1 MPEGFYPGE
10 YSARITGTEWIRSS
24 KKGTL
29 GLTVYVDVQNAE
41 GAMWATSGTIW
52 LSPAT
57 VAPGK
62 QKADGTFARSMA
74 MRQLNSIGFV
84 GTLDEAKA
92 IGVTINLADTPC
104 TVLLK
109 DETYEGETR
118 LKVSMFVDAD
128 AKPSQ
133 EDVFAELDRLSGKPA
148 KAKAAPLPA
157 AAPAPAPR
165 EPIPNDEV
173 PF

>member
-10 YSARITGTEWIRSS
+10 YAARITGTEWVRSS

-41 GAMWATSGTIW
+41 GATWATSGTIW

-62 QKADGTFARSMA
+62 LKEDGTYARSMA
-74 MRQLNSIGFV
+74 MRQMNAIGFV

-92 IGVTINLADTPC
+92 IGVAINLADNPC

-109 DETYEGETR
+109 EETYEGETR
-118 LKVSMFVDAD
+118 LKVSMFVDAEV
-128 AKPSQ
+128 KPTQ
-133 EDVFAELDRLSGKPA
+133 DDVFAELDRLSGKQA
-148 KAKAAPLPA
+148 KPKP
-157 AAPAPAPR
+157 APAPAPPPAAPA

>member
-24 KKGTL
+24 KKGSL

-41 GAMWATSGTIW
+41 GATWATSGTIW
-52 LSPAT
+52 LTPKT
-57 VAPGK
+57 VAPGTHK
-62 QKADGTFARSMA
+62 DGTPSRSMA

-84 GTLDEAKA
+84 GTLDETKT
-92 IGVTINLADTPC
+92 IGVEVNLADNPC

-109 DETYEGETR
+109 EETYQDETR
-118 LKVSMFVDAD
+118 LKVTMFVDAD